1 MESAYDSY
9 IRYKNARNVF
19 ALKTYVILF
28 VWLILAL
35 IQWSI
40 ICLVEEA
47 RDVFQNHYYISFVTF
62 SLAVLLFGVFIFFES
77 LRYINFL
84 NFLISFIIV
93 ELQIISVFAVVVYC
107 HWTEVLSFYGM
118 CFVLLWVFIL
128 IGTFL
133 PKEIDLTLDVAVL
146 FILGFIFLIIAVYF
160 VMIRF
165 VLVSDEIYP
174 YIIIEIA
181 ISIIILFFVMYHA
194 QTIIG
199 SRFAEMR
206 LNDALLGSLILFHD
220 FLILYWLTFYWQI
233 LERPITPDSWLMTS
247 TSTEDT
253 MQTRHPNMRHV
264 RYEDYEEY
272 ENKDPDLIDSEV
284 EQGGGHPSKS
294 RTSNAPTYQRRDHD
308 EEYGSTGGW
317 DSRGAGRG
325 RHSNPEGSSAGQRDN
340 AAEYSREE
348 PQKNEAVD
356 AGTDLSRADFGRG
369 SGRHTDSF
377 SESADN
383 RVNSRRRPGVSR
395 PGDGRVLSAI
405 DNSEDSERYDSSRS
419 AARDAEGGETVSR
432 NAGGVHNPGEDVR
445 DDAASGGILYGGIS
459 DNRADEVPVRHEGMQ
474 NIRVGGDES
483 GGKVPKEVLEE
494 IPEASPTV

>member
-253 MQTRHPNMRHV
+253 MQTRHPNMRHNKE
-264 RYEDYEEY
+264 EDIHP
-272 ENKDPDLIDSEV
+272 KV
-284 EQGGGHPSKS
+284 EQAMHLHIKDGIMMKNMEAQVDGIL
-294 RTSNAPTYQRRDHD
+294 
-308 EEYGSTGGW
+308 
-317 DSRGAGRG
+317 GALV
-325 RHSNPEGSSAGQRDN
+325 
-340 AAEYSREE
+340 
-348 PQKNEAVD
+348 EAVTVTRK
-356 AGTDLSRADFGRG
+356 ARLLVKGT
-369 SGRHTDSF
+369 
-377 SESADN
+377 
-383 RVNSRRRPGVSR
+383 
-395 PGDGRVLSAI
+395 
-405 DNSEDSERYDSSRS
+405 
-419 AARDAEGGETVSR
+419 
-432 NAGGVHNPGEDVR
+432 
-445 DDAASGGILYGGIS
+445 
-459 DNRADEVPVRHEGMQ
+459 MQ
-474 NIRVGGDES
+474 LNT
-483 GGKVPKEVLEE
+483 
-494 IPEASPTV
+494 PEKNHRKMKLLTQELT